1 MEINEL
7 CKHFPVD
14 KWRCPSERAS
24 YVLQAELFLT
34 QWGWG
39 AVVYTSKGLKEI
51 FLPRPSKTEI
61 FQELPKGADVL
72 ENKSHPAVSQ
82 LVEYFSGKRS
92 NFDLEFDLDKF
103 TQFQK
108 SVYEE
113 ATRIPYGRTRS
124 YSELAKTVGLP
135 QAARAVARALS
146 QNPIAIVIPCH
157 RVIQKDGGLGGYS
170 GGLTWKGILLDLER
184 SQMKYRFTEQNKHNC
199 LTLPL
204 LFFDQ
209 DTASD

>member
-1 MEINEL
+1 MKAQL
-7 CKHFPVD
+7 Y
-14 KWRCPSERAS
+14 R
-24 YVLQAELFLT
+24 T

-124 YSELAKTVGLP
+124 YSELAKTAGLP

-146 QNPIAIVIPCH
+146 QNPIPIVIPCH
-157 RVIQKDGGLGGYS
+157 RVVQKDGGLGGYS
-170 GGLTWKGILLDLER
+170 GGLAWKATLLEFE
-184 SQMKYRFTEQNKHNC
+184 MK
-199 LTLPL
+199 TLR
-204 LFFDQ
+204 
-209 DTASD
+209 